1 MKMLDRKRAPALRE
15 RPAAQLPALVDR
27 QAILSRARA
36 LLARQ
41 HDTAPPQP
49 AMPQSG
55 VSAALVKADGSRS
68 PKAAVRNLPAVVKGR
83 SVPARRSQRSAP
95 ASVAR
100 RPAGQGQPVTATSV
114 PATQRMEVP
123 PGQGTTAVQNSGS
136 GQTIIVQVSA
146 PQPSYPWWGPWW
158 WGYAPVGCE
167 AHSCPM
173 RLGQPCKRWFCGW

>member
-1 MKMLDRKRAPALRE
+1 MKSLDRKRAPVLRE
-15 RPAAQLPALVDR
+15 APAVQLPALVDR

-36 LLARQ
+36 LLTRQ

-49 AMPQSG
+49 G
-55 VSAALVKADGSRS
+55 VSAAIAKADGSQS

-95 ASVAR
+95 ASVAGP
-100 RPAGQGQPVTATSV
+100 PAGQGQPVMAAPG
-114 PATQRMEVP
+114 PASQRMEVP

-158 WGYAPVGCE
+158 WGYPPAGCG
-167 AHSCPM
+167 AHSCPV
-173 RLGQPCKRWFCGW
+173 RLGQPCKRWLCGW